1 MFTPLTP
8 PRDLGGVQRDFITAS
23 ASPQQLSPRCWASVH
38 PRRWG
43 VGGGGGSLGG
53 AQTRSPVGHSLLCG
67 HLASLRGN
75 SVMEGGKATRDT
87 AMTQGLQATSV
98 VFNEE

>member
-1 MFTPLTP
+1 MTSLLHPPVLSSSPHAAGQVSTP
-8 PRDLGGVQRDFITAS
+8 GS
-23 ASPQQLSPRCWASVH
+23 
-38 PRRWG
+38 G
-43 VGGGGGSLGG
+43 VGGGGSSLGG
-53 AQTRSPVGHSLLCG
+53 AQTRSPVSHSLLCG

-98 VFNEE
+98 VFKE